1 METKFITKTIKE
13 LADELDGNVDQ
24 LHRTIGDQNVQIKYL
39 NNENDDLRRDIRLE
53 QFARGSAEK
62 KAETSAITM
71 IIFCAA
77 SAGLTVYNYL
87 FG

>member
-13 LADELDGNVDQ
+13 LADEYDGNVDQ
-24 LHRTIGDQNVQIKYL
+24 LHRTISRRNESIIDLKVENESLKYGIEL
-39 NNENDDLRRDIRLE
+39 ERWARARAEN
-53 QFARGSAEK
+53 K
-62 KAETSAITM
+62 TETSAVTM

-87 FG
+87 F